1 MAPPEDSLPVA
12 QYIVVDG
19 PLIREIMRLL
29 FRYIAIPDSA
39 GIRRRIGSRNVTA
52 VRMIFY
58 VESSSDTSTHVQSET
73 WDDIPVIMPQSSESD
88 DASDETVLND
98 MD

>member
-1 MAPPEDSLPVA
+1 MAPPDDSRPVA
-12 QYIVVDG
+12 EYIVSEIDG
-19 PLIREIMRLL
+19 PLIREIMNVL
-29 FRYIAIPDSA
+29 FTYIGIPDRED
-39 GIRRRIGSRNVTA
+39 ITELIGSIEDVTA
-52 VRMIFY
+52 VHMIFY
-58 VESSSDTSTHVQSET
+58 VSDT

>member
-12 QYIVVDG
+12 QYILVDGPDG

-39 GIRRRIGSRNVTA
+39 GIRRRIGSIRNVTA
-52 VRMIFY
+52 VHMIFY
-58 VESSSDTSTHVQSET
+58 VSDTSLHVQSET
-73 WDDIPVIMPQSSESD
+73 RGSDSD
-88 DASDETVLND
+88 DSISISDETV
-98 MD
+98 

>member
-19 PLIREIMRLL
+19 PDGPLIREIMQFL
-29 FRYIAIPDSA
+29 FTYIGIPDSED
-39 GIRRRIGSRNVTA
+39 ITRRIGSIGDVTA
-52 VRMIFY
+52 VHMIFY
-58 VESSSDTSTHVQSET
+58 VSDT

>member
-1 MAPPEDSLPVA
+1 MAPPDDSRPVA
-12 QYIVVDG
+12 EYIMVAEPDG
-19 PLIREIMRLL
+19 PLIREIMQFL
-29 FRYIAIPDSA
+29 FTYIGIPDRED
-39 GIRRRIGSRNVTA
+39 ITELIGSIEDVTA
-52 VRMIFY
+52 VHMIFY
-58 VESSSDTSTHVQSET
+58 VSDT